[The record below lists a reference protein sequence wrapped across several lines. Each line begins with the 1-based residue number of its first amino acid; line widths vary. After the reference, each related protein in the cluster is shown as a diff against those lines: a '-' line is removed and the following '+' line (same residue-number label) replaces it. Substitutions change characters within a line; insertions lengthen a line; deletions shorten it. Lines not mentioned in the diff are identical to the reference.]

1 MQNVLYIEEGA
12 IEQTVLSK
20 LFEYLLR
27 IVYDAIHSKARQNNN
42 GIMEPAANSPARRMW
57 LQFDFAK
64 GFVNFERMSEQTKF
78 SKRLIEM
85 EYSRWKQY
93 HGLK

>member
-1 MQNVLYIEEGA
+1 MQNVLHIEETV

-20 LFEYLLR
+20 LFEYLPRL
-27 IVYDAIHSKARQNNN
+27 VHDAVHSKAIQNNN
-42 GIMEPAANSPARRMW
+42 GITEPVLNSPARRMW
-57 LQFDFAK
+57 QHFDIAK

-78 SKRLIEM
+78 SKRLIEL
-85 EYSRWKQY
+85 EHARWKKY